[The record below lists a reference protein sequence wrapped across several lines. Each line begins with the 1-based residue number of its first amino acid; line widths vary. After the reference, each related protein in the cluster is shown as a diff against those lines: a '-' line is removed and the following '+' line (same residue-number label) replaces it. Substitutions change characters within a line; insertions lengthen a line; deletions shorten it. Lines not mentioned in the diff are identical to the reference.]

1 MEIQFFLKED
11 ASTLGKKTATSSR
24 DGIPAGEKLN
34 TRKPSFEGAKRME
47 KSTGIQVLWL
57 ERNRK

>member
-1 MEIQFFLKED
+1 MEIQLFLKED
-11 ASTLGKKTATSSR
+11 ASTLGKTATSSR